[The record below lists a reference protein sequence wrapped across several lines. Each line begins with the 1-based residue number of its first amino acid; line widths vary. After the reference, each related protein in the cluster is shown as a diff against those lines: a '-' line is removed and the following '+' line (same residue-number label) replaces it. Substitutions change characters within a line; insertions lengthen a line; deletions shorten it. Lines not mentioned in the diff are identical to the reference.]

1 MNNLKHL
8 LLKITL
14 LVCLASHSM
23 PSSAQRFARFDLPLT
38 IAQQDRSMAWVGG
51 MNCPQLSSIDLN
63 NDGFEDL
70 HVVDR
75 AGNTQMTFLH
85 EGRSGSR
92 QYTPA
97 PEYLVG
103 FPEVSNWMMLRDYN
117 QDGIQD
123 IFCYSDIPGIDGLI
137 AYKGVIT
144 EGQLHYERYRFS
156 FSFNIASFE
165 TSQGNDLQLYVSKI
179 DYPGIEDIDCDGDL
193 DVVTFNIS
201 GGYAEYYR
209 NVSVERGFGLDSL
222 IFELADGCFGG
233 FYESGATTTIDL
245 ADRAGACFVPD
256 NGALAVNFRH
266 TGSTLMLFDP
276 DQDNDMDLVLGDL
289 SFNNLNHLNNGGNC
303 QQAWMNN
310 QNEQF
315 PSIDHPVD
323 IPNFPISFYLDID
336 QDGEK
341 DIMASTNSLLSAED
355 QEVLWFYKGTRSGQI
370 QFDFQQDNFLVG
382 DMLDLGTNAFPS
394 FVDYNADGL
403 MDMVVGNQTVYRE
416 QGRISSSL
424 YLFKNIGS
432 PTAPAFEL
440 IDDNYLNMQQF
451 NPTSYRFT
459 PNFGDLD
466 GDGDMDLIVGEA
478 FGALYYGEN
487 TAGPGKAIEINNLI
501 FNYMN
506 LDVGLSSHPLI
517 ADANGDGLMDLIVGE
532 RTGNVNYFENIGS
545 VGVPQF
551 NPVLSEGNNDD
562 RFGNINTRAAGF
574 LIGNSSPSLFIEN
587 GQANIVVGSE
597 QGNLQRLQSSS
608 LQLNGP
614 LELITEQ
621 LADYRA
627 GYATATAFADLNQ
640 DGVLEM
646 AIGNLKGGIELFQ
659 TPFQSGVSTRIRSLA
674 DQTEIE
680 IFPNPSQDQFVVRLP
695 DWQSNWQLRILNLQG
710 QVLQNFEVNSLQ
722 KVVPVSNWPR
732 GIYLVEIRS
741 NGLSST
747 QKLVL
752 H

>member
-1 MNNLKHL
+1 MNNLKSL
-8 LLKITL
+8 LLKVTL
-14 LVCLASHSM
+14 FSCLF
-23 PSSAQRFARFDLPLT
+23 SSSQLSFAQSFPRFDLPLT
-38 IAQQDRSMAWVGG
+38 INQQEQFMPWVGG
-51 MNCPQLSSIDLN
+51 MNCPQLSAIDLN
-63 NDGFEDL
+63 GDGFDDL
-70 HVVDR
+70 HVFDR

-85 EGRSGSR
+85 EGVPGSS

-97 PEYLVG
+97 PEYISS

-137 AYKGVIT
+137 AYKGILT
-144 EGQLHYERYRFS
+144 EGQLSYERYQFS
-156 FSFNIASFE
+156 FSFNIASFQ
-165 TSQGNDLQLYVSKI
+165 TSQGNDLQLYISKI

-201 GGYAEYYR
+201 GGYAEWYR

-233 FYESGATTTIDL
+233 FYESGVTTAIDL

-256 NGALAVNFRH
+256 DGALAINFRH

-289 SFNNLNHLNNGGNC
+289 SFNNLNHLNNGGSC
-303 QQAWMNN
+303 DQAWMNN
-310 QNEQF
+310 QNQQF
-315 PSIDHPVD
+315 PSGDKPIDL
-323 IPNFPISFYLDID
+323 PNFPVSFYLDID

-341 DIMASTNSLLSAED
+341 DILAATNSLLSSED
-355 QEVLWFYKGTRSGQI
+355 QEVLWYYQGNRTDQV

-382 DMLDLGTNAFPS
+382 EMLDLGTNAFPS

-403 MDMVVGNQTVYRE
+403 MDMVVGNQTVYRD

-424 YLFKNIGS
+424 YLFENVGT
-432 PTAPAFEL
+432 PNAPAFEL
-440 IDDNYLNMQQF
+440 VDDNYLNMEQF

-466 GDGDMDLIVGEA
+466 GDGDMDLVVGEA

-487 TAGPGKAIEINNLI
+487 TAGPGQAIEINNLA

-506 LDVGLSSHPLI
+506 IDVGLSSHPLI
-517 ADANGDGLMDLIVGE
+517 ADVNDDGLMDLIVGE
-532 RTGNVNYFENIGS
+532 RTGNVNYYENIGAM
-545 VGVPQF
+545 GAPQF
-551 NPVLSEGNNDD
+551 DPVLSQGNNDD
-562 RFGNINTRAAGF
+562 RFGNINTRAVGF
-574 LIGNSSPSLFIEN
+574 LIGNSSPSLFVEN

-614 LELITEQ
+614 LELISEQ

-627 GYATATAFADLNQ
+627 GYATATAFTDLNQ
-640 DGVLEM
+640 DGLLEM
-646 AIGNLKGGIELFQ
+646 AVGNLKGGIEFLQ
-659 TPFQSGVSTRIRSLA
+659 TPYQSGISTRVRSLA
-674 DQTEIE
+674 EQTEIE
-680 IFPNPSQDQFVVRLP
+680 VFPNPSQDKFVVRLP

-710 QVLQNFEVNSLQ
+710 QVIQNFEVASQQ
-722 KVVPVSNWPR
+722 KEIPVGNWPR

-747 QKLVL
+747 KKLVL
-752 H
+752 N